1 VTGRLRRAWRR
12 YPRRTWLIWALGAV
26 ALLGSQALFWDPGL
40 VLLLVDPELLAL
52 IATSALALT
61 STRVAA
67 LLPTT
72 RICDVVARS
81 ARPVATATSQAA
93 DLAAGREGAGQ
104 AVTRPA
110 RAIRETTRTG
120 RPCRS

>member
-67 LLPTT
+67 CSP
-72 RICDVVARS
+72 
-81 ARPVATATSQAA
+81 
-93 DLAAGREGAGQ
+93 
-104 AVTRPA
+104 RPA
-110 RAIRETTRTG
+110 FATLLRDPLGRSQQQRRKRRTL
-120 RPCRS
+120 RPGARVRVRR

>member
-1 VTGRLRRAWRR
+1 VTGRLRRTWRR

-61 STRVAA
+61 A
-67 LLPTT
+67 T
-72 RICDVVARS
+72 RIGAVLLACPRCPGHGSGPQFPRLRRS
-81 ARPVATATSQAA
+81 
-93 DLAAGREGAGQ
+93 GA
-104 AVTRPA
+104 TRPA
-110 RAIRETTRTG
+110 CRTTTSRTADLG
-120 RPCRS
+120 VGVRR

>member
-72 RICDVVARS
+72 RIW
-81 ARPVATATSQAA
+81 RP
-93 DLAAGREGAGQ
+93 
-104 AVTRPA
+104 
-110 RAIRETTRTG
+110 TG
-120 RPCRS
+120 RVRVRR